1 MDKREL
7 SELFRIRLA
16 DLVRRSGLNASAFA
30 ASVKLDRS
38 ALSQLLSGTVTRLP
52 RTETLVAIAAAHN
65 VSLDWL
71 LGLSQTEGLTGELR
85 AALEIEEAV
94 DDADETLLARWH
106 GEAAGT
112 KIRYVPAAIPD
123 LLRSEALIAFEAQI
137 TQRDASQQRGETQSR
152 LAYNRRPETDMEACM
167 PRQTLE
173 LLAAGQGIWTG
184 MSAPARKEQL
194 RHMAALVD
202 DLYPTFR
209 LYLFDGRTRFSI
221 PYTVFGT
228 TRAALYVGGLYM
240 LLNATEPVRTLT
252 RHFDGLVRSATV
264 NAHETAAWVEG
275 LV

>member
-7 SELFRIRLA
+7 SELFRQRLT

-30 ASVKLDRS
+30 ASVHLDRS
-38 ALSQLLSGTVTRLP
+38 ALSQLLTGTAARLP

-94 DDADETLLARWH
+94 DDADQTLMARWH

-264 NAHETAAWVEG
+264 NAHETARWVAG